1 MTSPPGPGAPLAGRR
16 PAGWFPGRLAGWFP
30 GRPGGARSRTAPVE
44 SWGDAGTP
52 WRRAEFVVLDLETTG
67 LDLRRDEIVSFG
79 AVVVRDGRAVA
90 ATAVYGLVRPERP
103 VPPSA
108 ALVHALRPGDL
119 AGAPSLAERV
129 PDLVD
134 LLRGRVL
141 VAHSAWVE
149 QAFLAR
155 ALAPAGLRPAALVVD
170 TAALA
175 REELVVRSE
184 RGEPQLE
191 QVAAALRMPVHT
203 RHHALGDA
211 LTTATVFLALVARLD
226 ARSPQTV
233 GTLTALSRRHPAR

>member
-1 MTSPPGPGAPLAGRR
+1 MPPPGPGGRRTGRRSAGRSGGWFG
-16 PAGWFPGRLAGWFP
+16 GWFPGV
-30 GRPGGARSRTAPVE
+30 RSPTVPVE
-44 SWGDAGTP
+44 TWADVGTP

-90 ATAVYGLVRPERP
+90 ATAVHGLVRPERP
-103 VPPSA
+103 VPPSGV
-108 ALVHALRPGDL
+108 LVHALRPGDL

-191 QVAAALRMPVHT
+191 QVAAALRMPVHA

-211 LTTATVFLALVARLD
+211 LTTATVFLALAARLD

-233 GTLTALSRRHPAR
+233 GTLTALSRRHPAH